1 MVSINDIAVVRAATA
16 YCKDGNKVG
25 RVGDVYVD
33 DLSNEPAWVTLTAG
47 LFGTKTLFAPLAGS
61 RLDGDRLVLA
71 YGKDVING
79 APAIADSG
87 HISEAEQQALIEYFT
102 RHAPVVAAA
111 AAPVVAEAADTVV
124 MDATAPA
131 YEGEAP
137 LVAAAD
143 AAMIAPEAEVVVPE
157 VGVDAHAP
165 MYQAPPAVDPSAV
178 VEVPVSDHAH
188 ASVVEVPENLVDT
201 YRSPVADVVDAVE
214 APVVEAADAAMIAPE
229 AEVVVPEVG
238 VDAHAPMYQAPP
250 AVDPSA
256 VVEVPVADPDAPA
269 IALPESLVDTYRASY
284 EPAAAEPEVGPFDA
298 PYAAPAKQESWE
310 LREATSWDAPAP
322 IRSSALD
329 GASDA
334 VAAGAA
340 GVAGVGAAA
349 AAAAG
354 APNAAAVAAAGA
366 AAPVAAAGLT
376 ALLREGLDKASSQL
390 AGVTDALRDGLEGAM
405 AHLHGHEDEA
415 AAEPVAEPVAEVVDA
430 PAAEAVEGADA
441 VAEASAAP
449 VFANAFDAEAA
460 VTEEDAIPVATPYG
474 GLTEEGVLYEEAKAG
489 IIPSATD
496 GPLVVDATAIAP
508 EDVEASADEVT
519 DLAQPGWQGEDSW
532 DAAASEVAV
541 EDAAPEASD
550 ATVEGEWGAEPV
562 EAEAD
567 HHLPASG
574 VLSAPVEGDTAAQE
588 AHSGSFRMHPSH
600 TRETIYRDSEGNI
613 LYSIIHKFEDIF
625 GKKD

>member
-1 MVSINDIAVVRAATA
+1 VVSINDIAVVRAATA

-284 EPAAAEPEVGPFDA
+284 EPAAAEPAVEVGPFDA

-366 AAPVAAAGLT
+366 AAPVAAAGVT

-430 PAAEAVEGADA
+430 PD
-441 VAEASAAP
+441 AEASA
-449 VFANAFDAEAA
+449 
-460 VTEEDAIPVATPYG
+460 
-474 GLTEEGVLYEEAKAG
+474 
-489 IIPSATD
+489 S
-496 GPLVVDATAIAP
+496 
-508 EDVEASADEVT
+508 EVT
-519 DLAQPGWQGEDSW
+519 DPAQPGWQGEDSW

-550 ATVEGEWGAEPV
+550 ATVEGEWGAETV
-562 EAEAD
+562 EAEVD
-567 HHLPASG
+567 HHLPTSG

>member
-1 MVSINDIAVVRAATA
+1 VVSINDIAVVRAATA

-178 VEVPVSDHAH
+178 VEVPV
-188 ASVVEVPENLVDT
+188 
-201 YRSPVADVVDAVE
+201 
-214 APVVEAADAAMIAPE
+214 
-229 AEVVVPEVG
+229 
-238 VDAHAPMYQAPP
+238 
-250 AVDPSA
+250 
-256 VVEVPVADPDAPA
+256 ADPDAPA

-284 EPAAAEPEVGPFDA
+284 EPAAAEPAVEVGPFDA

-366 AAPVAAAGLT
+366 AAPVAAAGVT

-390 AGVTDALRDGLEGAM
+390 AGVTDALRDGLDGAM

-430 PAAEAVEGADA
+430 PD
-441 VAEASAAP
+441 AEASA
-449 VFANAFDAEAA
+449 
-460 VTEEDAIPVATPYG
+460 
-474 GLTEEGVLYEEAKAG
+474 
-489 IIPSATD
+489 S
-496 GPLVVDATAIAP
+496 
-508 EDVEASADEVT
+508 EVT
-519 DLAQPGWQGEDSW
+519 DPAQPGWQGEDSW

-550 ATVEGEWGAEPV
+550 ATVEGEWGAETV
-562 EAEAD
+562 EAEVD
-567 HHLPASG
+567 HHLPTSG